1 MPTPQK
7 EQKVAEIKAKFE
19 KATGIVLTDFK
30 GITVKDLSILRRKLR
45 AEKAEYRVFKNRLAA
60 IAISGF
66 PFASIKE
73 QMTETTAI
81 AISYGDPM
89 ASLKALYEFTKI
101 KKMPIKTGVID
112 GQVYTSEQLNVMKD
126 IPSMN
131 VLRSMLLSC
140 LQAPAR
146 GLVTVLSAGS
156 RGFVQVLAQRAKKL
170 EEGAA
175 PVTEA

>member
-7 EQKVAEIKAKFE
+7 EQKVKEIREKFG

-60 IAISGF
+60 IAISEF

-73 QMTETTAI
+73 QMTDTTAI
-81 AISYGDPM
+81 AISYGDPI
-89 ASLKALYEFTKI
+89 ASLKALYDFSKTKKVPVKI
-101 KKMPIKTGVID
+101 GVIN
-112 GQVYTSEQLNVMKD
+112 GEVYDNAQLEVMKD
-126 IPSMN
+126 IPPMN
-131 VLRSMLLSC
+131 QLRSMFLSC

-156 RGFVQVLAQRAKKL
+156 RGLVQVLAQRAKKL
-170 EEGAA
+170 EETAA
-175 PVTEA
+175 